1 MVTTTHLT
9 EEEAERIRAAVAT
22 AVSAGRED
30 LVEALETDPESYLV
44 LLDAARIGA
53 TETTRLLREA
63 VASARSAGHSW
74 EAIGGVLGISRQAA
88 QQRFGAT
95 VEPETTGDQKVLFPL
110 TAFTEME
117 ALERAGREGWHLVSF
132 GTLRHVVEASDQQ
145 WEHRRVPLS
154 LGARHRRLEEDG
166 WQGIG
171 AWFPWRYYKRPLGL
185 PPEPAGNTD
194 KPIVAP

>member
-1 MVTTTHLT
+1 MPTTTHLT

-44 LLDAARIGA
+44 LLDAAQIGA
-53 TETTRLLREA
+53 SETTRLLREA

-88 QQRFGAT
+88 QQRFGT
-95 VEPETTGDQKVLFPL
+95 TEEPQTGGNQKVLFPL
-110 TAFTEME
+110 TAFTEMA
-117 ALERAGREGWHLVSF
+117 ALEKAGREGWHLVSF

-154 LGARHRRLEEDG
+154 LGARHRRLEAEG
-166 WQGIG
+166 WQGVG
-171 AWFPWRYYKRPLGL
+171 SWLPWRYYKRPLGL
-185 PPEPAGNTD
+185 PPEPASNTD
-194 KPIVAP
+194 KPVFTP

>member
-1 MVTTTHLT
+1 MTTTTHLT

-53 TETTRLLREA
+53 GETTRLLREA
-63 VASARSAGHSW
+63 VASARNAGHSW

-95 VEPETTGDQKVLFPL
+95 ETPETTANQKVLFPL
-110 TAFTEME
+110 TAFTEMA
-117 ALERAGREGWHLVSF
+117 ALEKAGREGWHLVDF

-154 LGARHRRLEEDG
+154 LGARHRRLEEEG
-166 WQGIG
+166 WQGVG
-171 AWFPWRYYKRPLGL
+171 SWLPWRYYKRPLGL
-185 PPEPAGNTD
+185 PPEPAEHAD
-194 KPIVAP
+194 RPVVAP

>member
-1 MVTTTHLT
+1 MTTTAHLT

-30 LVEALETDPESYLV
+30 LAEALETDPESYLV

-53 TETTRLLREA
+53 GETTRLLREA

-74 EAIGGVLGISRQAA
+74 EAIGGVLSISRQAA
-88 QQRFGAT
+88 QQRFGTTEA
-95 VEPETTGDQKVLFPL
+95 PEAGRNQKVLFPL
-110 TAFTEME
+110 TAFTEMA
-117 ALERAGREGWHLVSF
+117 ALEKAGREGWHLVDF

-154 LGARHRRLEEDG
+154 LGPRRRRLEEEG
-166 WQGIG
+166 WQPVGS
-171 AWFPWRYYKRPLGL
+171 WLPWQYYKRPLGL
-185 PPEPAGNTD
+185 PPEPAANTER
-194 KPIVAP
+194 PVVAP

>member
-1 MVTTTHLT
+1 MTHLT
-9 EEEAERIRAAVAT
+9 EEEGERIRDAVAT

-30 LVEALETDPESYLV
+30 LVQALETDPESYLV

-53 TETTRLLREA
+53 GETTRLLREA
-63 VASARSAGHSW
+63 VASARSAGQSW
-74 EAIGGVLGISRQAA
+74 EAIGAVLGISRQAA

-95 VEPETTGDQKVLFPL
+95 EDPQTAGNQKVLFPL
-110 TAFTEME
+110 TAFTEMA

-154 LGARHRRLEEDG
+154 LGARHRRLEEEG
-166 WQGIG
+166 WQGVG
-171 AWFPWRYYKRPLGL
+171 SWLPWRYYTRPLGIA
-185 PPEPAGNTD
+185 PEPPSHPD